1 MITIRN
7 ERSTDIPARE
17 RLLDVAFGP
26 ARLAKTSQRLREDRF
41 AGRRAVV
48 LGGRERPRWSAPC
61 GLWNIALG
69 TDRPALLLGPVA
81 VACDAQGRGIGAKL
95 IRRVL
100 REARRQGH
108 SAIVLI
114 GDVSYY
120 GRFGFSTDK
129 TGALRLPGPFE
140 LHRLLGLELKRG
152 ALDGARGL
160 IRASGPQSAGGLAG
174 VPHWLPLDPI
184 FSTSRLN
191 NTFAE

>member
-41 AGRRAVV
+41 AADELSFSAVENGRLVGTARA
-48 LGGRERPRWSAPC
+48 
-61 GLWNIALG
+61 WNIALG
-69 TDRPALLLGPVA
+69 TDRSALLLGPVA

-114 GDVSYY
+114 GDASYY

-129 TGALRLPGPFE
+129 TGALRLPEPFE

-160 IRASGPQSAGGLAG
+160 IRAAGRKVPGGLPAFLTG
-174 VPHWLPLDPI
+174 
-184 FSTSRLN
+184 SRW
-191 NTFAE
+191 TQSFPQAA